1 MRELRHLNMGDGPRE
16 PGKPVIVRPRP
27 ETVDEDDS
35 VEPVESVGGTVFCNV
50 VHAPGR

>member
-1 MRELRHLNMGDGPRE
+1 MREPWHLDMAEAPRE
-16 PGKPVIVRPRP
+16 PGKPVVVGPRP

-35 VEPVESVGGTVFCNV
+35 VELAESVGGTVFCNV